1 MIQTDSQMLQYN
13 QFEQGNN
20 SDVCHL
26 SLKKK
31 EVLPKATEHLIASYN
46 YCKLFWKACDSL
58 WV

>member
-1 MIQTDSQMLQYN
+1 MIQTDPQMLQYN

-46 YCKLFWKACDSL
+46 Y
-58 WV
+58 